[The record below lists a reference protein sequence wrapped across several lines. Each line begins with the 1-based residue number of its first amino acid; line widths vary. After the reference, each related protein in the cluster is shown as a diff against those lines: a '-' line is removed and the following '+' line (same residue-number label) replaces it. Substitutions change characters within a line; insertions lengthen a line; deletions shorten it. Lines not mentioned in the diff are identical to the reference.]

1 MNESVWIIDFGNTRQ
16 KLAEFVDGDFV
27 QAWVND
33 DALERAQLAQQ
44 NQQLP
49 GDIFV
54 ACTGTMSEEWEQ
66 MLGFLKQDESKNCRV
81 FQVSNAHELPFQVEY
96 ESRATLGLDRLA
108 NAAGAAA
115 VDDESDWLIID
126 MGTCITADLVSN
138 KAFIGG
144 SISPGIDLRLRSMY
158 AGTAQLPYVENWR
171 DIALEGVAIHL
182 GHNTRSALIAGA
194 IGGVQSELIQR
205 IHAFSKEYPGM
216 KVALTGGDA
225 KYLQLHEDFTI
236 FADPNLTLKGYFELY
251 KRLIKQN

>member
-16 KLAEFVDGDFV
+16 KLAEFVEGHFV

-33 DALERAQLAQQ
+33 DALEHALRAQQ

-49 GDIFV
+49 QDIFV
-54 ACTGTMSEEWEQ
+54 ASTGTMSEDWEQ
-66 MLGFLKQDESKNCRV
+66 LLSSWEKDESKNCRV
-81 FQVSNAHELPFQVEY
+81 IQVSSANELPFEVEY
-96 ESRATLGLDRLA
+96 ESRTTLGLDRLA
-108 NAAGAAA
+108 NAAGAIA
-115 VDDESDWLIID
+115 VDNQSDWFVID
-126 MGTCITADLVSN
+126 VGTCITADLVSN
-138 KAFIGG
+138 QVFVGG
-144 SISPGIDLRLRSMY
+144 SISPGIDLRLRSMF

-171 DIALEGVAIHL
+171 DIAMAGVAIHL
-182 GHNTRSALIAGA
+182 GHNTTSALIAGA

-205 IHAFSKEYPGM
+205 IHAFSKEYPAI